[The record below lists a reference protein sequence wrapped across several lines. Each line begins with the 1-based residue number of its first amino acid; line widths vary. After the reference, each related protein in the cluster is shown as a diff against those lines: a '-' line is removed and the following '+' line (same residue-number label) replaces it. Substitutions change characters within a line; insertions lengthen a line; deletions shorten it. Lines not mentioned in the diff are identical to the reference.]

1 LSKFDSSSGANSEPR
16 TTFLNTKIH
25 SIEAIEAFESI
36 LTKLE
41 ADIEDDSLTL
51 IHLRYLEKL
60 VNGENSRYIGH
71 NSLKSLSEKD
81 KPIDKSSYKL
91 HIGEE
96 KATEID
102 QKLIDRLG
110 AKVHQVGQK
119 IVIEFP
125 GVSFFDI
132 GKIDLRSEGVR
143 MLSDFVTAYLPFAG
157 KYSLGVHS
165 FTDTRQVLRTK
176 HRRFNDNLELSALR
190 SVAAM
195 RVLQSRGIPLN
206 AMRISGLGELEV
218 TSEQLKASGVNLLS
232 GDPRDLARKVVL
244 VVEPAVERGGKG

>member
-1 LSKFDSSSGANSEPR
+1 MRAISRNLHRAHEEVDTEGTWAISYGDMVTLLLSFFVLYFTVDQKSRSSTAPSRIP
-16 TTFLNTKIH
+16 
-25 SIEAIEAFESI
+25 
-36 LTKLE
+36 
-41 ADIEDDSLTL
+41 
-51 IHLRYLEKL
+51 Y
-60 VNGENSRYIGH
+60 GEF
-71 NSLKSLSEKD
+71 KSLSEKD
-81 KPIDKSSYKL
+81 KPIDKSAFKL

-96 KATEID
+96 KSTEID
-102 QKLIDRLG
+102 QKIIDRLG

-132 GKIDLRSEGVR
+132 GKIDLRSDGVR

-195 RVLQSRGIPLN
+195 RVLQSRGIPLH

-218 TSEQLKASGVNLLS
+218 TSEQLKASGVNFLS

>member
-1 LSKFDSSSGANSEPR
+1 MRAISRNLHRAHEEIDTEGTWAISYGDMVTLLLSFFVLYFTVDQK
-16 TTFLNTKIH
+16 
-25 SIEAIEAFESI
+25 
-36 LTKLE
+36 
-41 ADIEDDSLTL
+41 ADQAQHLQDSLMA
-51 IHLRYLEKL
+51 
-60 VNGENSRYIGH
+60 
-71 NSLKSLSEKD
+71 SLKSLSEED

-96 KATEID
+96 KSTEID
-102 QKLIDRLG
+102 QKIIDRLG

-132 GKIDLRSEGVR
+132 GKIDLRSDGVR
-143 MLSDFVTAYLPFAG
+143 MLSEFVTAYLPFAG

-176 HRRFNDNLELSALR
+176 NRRFNDNLELSALR

-195 RVLQSRGIPLN
+195 RVLQSRGIPLH